1 MSDHQL
7 DGIRSDALVMFGAT
21 GDLAKKKLFP
31 AVYNMVASGR
41 LVDTPIVGVASSEWD
56 DQRLKDHARSALED
70 KKIDID
76 EPAWNRMAE
85 MTCYVQ
91 GDYRAPELY
100 QKLKDRLEGCS
111 LPLVYLA
118 VPPELFDDVIT
129 GLAKVGLNEQS
140 RLVVEKPFGRDLAS
154 SNELA
159 AILANAFPEE
169 RIFRIDH
176 FLGKESVENLLVFR
190 FANSLLEPIWNRRY
204 VHSVQVTMAESLGI
218 QGRGR
223 FYETVGALRDVVQ
236 NHLLQVV
243 CLLAMEPPVAA
254 DASALQDERVKVL
267 KAMRSIDPAK
277 VVRGQYRRYRDE
289 PDVDPHSEV
298 ETFVALHLE
307 IDSWRWAG
315 VPFLVRAGK
324 SMCSTVTE
332 CMVRFQA
339 PPRLLFA
346 RYGDAQPD
354 ANELVFRLGGHE
366 GVTLHLQAKMPGEE
380 FTPRPIDLE
389 VSFDEALGHRQE
401 AYERLLDDAMDGDH
415 RRFARADAVEEAWRV
430 VQPVLDG
437 PPRVHLYEE
446 GTWGPAAADRLA
458 EPWGGW
464 HDPVDE

>member
-1 MSDHQL
+1 MSEH
-7 DGIRSDALVMFGAT
+7 DGLRSDALVMFGAT
-21 GDLAKKKLFP
+21 GDLARKKLFP
-31 AVYNMVASGR
+31 AVYMMVASGR
-41 LVDTPIVGVASSEWD
+41 LEGTPIVGVASSEWD
-56 DQRLKDHARSALED
+56 DDRLREHARGSLED
-70 KKIDID
+70 KDIDID
-76 EPAWNRMAE
+76 EAVWERMAAA
-85 MTCYVQ
+85 TCYVQ
-91 GDYRAPELY
+91 GDYRTPEMY
-100 QKLKDRLEGCS
+100 EKLRDRLESCT

-129 GLAKVGLNEQS
+129 GLAKVGLNERS
-140 RLVVEKPFGRDLAS
+140 RVVVEKPFGRDTAS

-159 AILANAFPEE
+159 ASLANAFPED

-190 FANSLLEPIWNRRY
+190 FANSMLEPIWNRRY
-204 VHSVQVTMAESLGI
+204 VHSVQITMAESMDV

-254 DASALQDERVKVL
+254 DAGALQDERIKVL
-267 KAMRSIDPAK
+267 RAMRSIDPSA
-277 VVRGQYRRYRDE
+277 VVRGQYRTYRDE

-298 ETFVALHLE
+298 ETFVALRLE

-324 SMCSTVTE
+324 SMCTTVTE

-346 RYGDAQPD
+346 EHGQAQPD

-366 GVTLHLQAKMPGEE
+366 GVTMHLQAKAPGEE
-380 FTPRPIDLE
+380 FSPRPVDLE
-389 VSFDEALGHRQE
+389 VSFDEALGERQE
-401 AYERLLDDAMDGDH
+401 AYQRLLDDAMDGDH

-430 VQPVLDG
+430 VQPVLDQ

-446 GTWGPAAADRLA
+446 GTWGPLAADRLA

-464 HDPVDE
+464 HDPVEG

>member
-1 MSDHQL
+1 MSEH
-7 DGIRSDALVMFGAT
+7 DGLRSDALVMFGAT
-21 GDLAKKKLFP
+21 GDLARKKLFP
-31 AVYNMVASGR
+31 AVYNMVLSGR

-56 DQRLKDHARSALED
+56 DQRLKDHARGALED

-76 EPAWNRMAE
+76 EVAWERMAS
-85 MTCYVQ
+85 MICYVQ
-91 GDYRAPELY
+91 GDYRTPEMY
-100 QKLKDRLEGCS
+100 EKLRDRLESCT

-118 VPPELFDDVIT
+118 IPPELFDDVIT
-129 GLAKVGLNEQS
+129 GLAKVGLNERA

-159 AILANAFPEE
+159 AVLANAFPED

-190 FANSLLEPIWNRRY
+190 FANSMLEPIWNRRY
-204 VHSVQVTMAESLGI
+204 VHSVQVTMAESLDI

-254 DASALQDERVKVL
+254 DANALQDERVKVL
-267 KAMRSIDPAK
+267 RAMRSIDPK
-277 VVRGQYRRYRDE
+277 EVVRGQYRRYRDE

-324 SMCSTVTE
+324 SMASTVTE
-332 CMVRFQA
+332 CSVRFQA

-346 RYGDAQPD
+346 ESGDAQPD
-354 ANELVFRLGGHE
+354 ANELVFRLGGKE
-366 GVTLHLQAKMPGEE
+366 GVTMRLQAKAPGEDLA
-380 FTPRPIDLE
+380 PRPVDLE
-389 VSFDEALGHRQE
+389 VEFDQVLGHRQE

-430 VQPVLDG
+430 VQPILDA
-437 PPRVHLYEE
+437 PPKIHLYEE
-446 GTWGPAAADRLA
+446 GTWGPSAADRLA

-464 HDPVDE
+464 HDPVGA